1 MKKIMGLLLLTGIV
15 FLSAC
20 GQQTDSAAGDDGKIN
35 VVATTTMIKDLVEQ
49 VGGEQVAVTG
59 LMGPGVDPH
68 TYKPSATEVNT
79 IGEADMIAYNG
90 LHLEAQFTDVF
101 EQSAQRG
108 IPTMIIGDAIS
119 EDDLIQAEGGT
130 ESTVDPHIWF
140 SVENWKLATD
150 YVAEHLSEQDP
161 DHTVIFEENA
171 EAYKQ
176 ELDELQTYITERI
189 EEIPEQ
195 SRYLVTAHDAFSYF
209 GEAFDFE
216 VVGLQGINTQTEA
229 GTGDISSLAD
239 FIVEKAIRSVFVESS
254 VSSRNMDALIEAV
267 NSRGQELQNAGEL
280 FSDALGDEAQNAE
293 TYIKMYRSNIDT
305 IVEGLN

>member
-20 GQQTDSAAGDDGKIN
+20 GQQTESAAGDDGKIN

-108 IPTMIIGDAIS
+108 IPTMVIGDAIA
-119 EDDLIQAEGGT
+119 EDDLIQVEEGAD
-130 ESTVDPHIWF
+130 STVDPHIWF

-161 DHTVIFEENA
+161 AHTAIFEENA
-171 EAYKQ
+171 ETYKQ